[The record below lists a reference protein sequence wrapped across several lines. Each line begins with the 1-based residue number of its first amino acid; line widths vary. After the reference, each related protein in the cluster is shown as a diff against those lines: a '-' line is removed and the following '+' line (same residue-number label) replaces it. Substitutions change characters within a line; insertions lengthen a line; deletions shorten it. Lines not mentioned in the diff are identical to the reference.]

1 MPLSLLARLLGKPSS
16 RRTNSRVKFTP
27 HLEVLEGRLVPATLK
42 FMTYNVNEGTDH
54 VHVLT
59 ALQQGS
65 DLPTAVGQDYGDV
78 VASDIPDRALGIA
91 NVIEQSHADVI
102 GVQEATVYSVNG
114 KVTYDILG
122 SIMNDLNAHGQHY
135 KLVQTA
141 PALNIQLPDASGD
154 LIGEADQNAIIMHV
168 GCGDDAIQVSN
179 AQAGTFAA
187 HATIAIGTF
196 SLPVNRSWAS
206 ADFTVHGHTI
216 HFVTA
221 HLESL
226 SDQLAAL
233 QAQELVAGPASSSLP
248 TVVGADF
255 NSPADGTGA
264 AYNVFANPSSG
275 FIDAWKARHPDSP
288 GYTWGEQPDSHSP
301 AVILTERIDFT
312 FVHGA
317 QVLSSQEP
325 GFHRRDRAPGHVW
338 PSDHAA
344 VVSVVKF

>member
-1 MPLSLLARLLGKPSS
+1 MPLSLLVRLLGKPSS
-16 RRTNSRVKFTP
+16 RRTKSPAKFTP
-27 HLEVLEGRLVPATLK
+27 RLEPLEGRLVPATLK

-59 ALQQGS
+59 ALQQGT
-65 DLPTAVGQDYGDV
+65 DLPTAVGQDYADV

-91 NVIEQSHADVI
+91 HVIEQSHADVI
-102 GVQEATVYSVNG
+102 GVQEATIYSMNG

-135 KLVQTA
+135 ELVQTA
-141 PALNIQLPDASGD
+141 PALDIQLPDASGD
-154 LIGEADQNAIIMHV
+154 LIGEADQNAIIMRV
-168 GCGDDAIQVSN
+168 GCGDDAIQASN

-187 HATIAIGTF
+187 HATITIGTF
-196 SLPVNRSWAS
+196 SLPVTRSWAS
-206 ADFTVHGHTI
+206 ADFTVHDHTV

-233 QAQELVAGPASSSLP
+233 QAQELLAGPASSSLP

-264 AYNVFANPSSG
+264 AYNVFASPSTG
-275 FIDAWKARHPDSP
+275 FIDAWKARHPHSP
-288 GYTWGEQPDSHSP
+288 GYTWGEQPDPQSP
-301 AVILTERIDFT
+301 QVNLTERIDFI
-312 FVHGA
+312 FVHGHA
-317 QVLSSQEP
+317 GVLSAKEV
-325 GFHRRDRAPGHVW
+325 GFHTGDRIGGVW

-344 VVSVVKF
+344 VVSTVQF